1 MEQTKQRKWH
11 YAFFI
16 LIMTGLLLGF
26 SRGGLMNSGG
36 LFLTPVANDLNVNM
50 GVLTIYFSISSL
62 VLMLALPI
70 LGRFIGKINIKTLI
84 IASVILQG
92 GIFACFG
99 LLSNVWGFYILSIPM
114 AIGTAIPCHI
124 LGPVIVNSWFKKN
137 TGLAMGVMMAISGG
151 VSAILQP
158 QITSLI
164 VNVGW
169 RNAYWITGII
179 GVAVVAIIALLFI
192 RLPGKKG
199 ALPYG
204 VQAVVEQGNQN
215 ASEQQNSHVE
225 EGISVKSAKKSISL
239 YALVI
244 FMLLLT
250 AIASFSQLI

>member
-1 MEQTKQRKWH
+1 MVQTKQRKWH

-169 RNAYWITGII
+169 RNAYWITGVI

-199 ALPYG
+199 SLPYG
-204 VQAVVEQGNQN
+204 VQAVVEQGN
-215 ASEQQNSHVE
+215 
-225 EGISVKSAKKSISL
+225 
-239 YALVI
+239 
-244 FMLLLT
+244 
-250 AIASFSQLI
+250 

>member
-1 MEQTKQRKWH
+1 
-11 YAFFI
+11 
-16 LIMTGLLLGF
+16 
-26 SRGGLMNSGG
+26 MNSGG

-164 VNVGW
+164 VKC
-169 RNAYWITGII
+169 
-179 GVAVVAIIALLFI
+179 LLDYRCYRRSSCSNHRAFI
-192 RLPGKKG
+192 YPFTRQKRLSS
-199 ALPYG
+199 LWS
-204 VQAVVEQGNQN
+204 
-215 ASEQQNSHVE
+215 ASSC
-225 EGISVKSAKKSISL
+225 
-239 YALVI
+239 
-244 FMLLLT
+244 
-250 AIASFSQLI
+250 